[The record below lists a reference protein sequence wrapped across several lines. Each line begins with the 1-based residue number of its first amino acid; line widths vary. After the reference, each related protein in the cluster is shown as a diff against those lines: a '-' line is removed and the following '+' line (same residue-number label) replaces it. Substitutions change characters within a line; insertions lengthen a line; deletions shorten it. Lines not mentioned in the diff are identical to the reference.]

1 MACRFKINVKS
12 ILMKGLN
19 LDFEKKFVDYFQGVK
34 TLLNVLHVQILSI
47 LGINWAV
54 FNYSIFNMQ

>member
-1 MACRFKINVKS
+1 MACRFEINVKS

-19 LDFEKKFVDYFQGVK
+19 LDFEKKFFDYFQGVK

-47 LGINWAV
+47 PGINWAV
-54 FNYSIFNMQ
+54 FNCSIFNMQ

>member
-1 MACRFKINVKS
+1 MYVWFVGLKACRFEINVKS

-47 LGINWAV
+47 LGIN
-54 FNYSIFNMQ
+54 

>member
-1 MACRFKINVKS
+1 MACRFEINVKS

-34 TLLNVLHVQILSI
+34 TFLNVLHVQILSI

-54 FNYSIFNMQ
+54 FNCSIFNMQ

>member
-1 MACRFKINVKS
+1 MACRFEINVKS

-47 LGINWAV
+47 LGN
-54 FNYSIFNMQ
+54 

>member
-1 MACRFKINVKS
+1 MACRFETNVKS

-34 TLLNVLHVQILSI
+34 TLLNILHVQILSI

-54 FNYSIFNMQ
+54 FNCSIFNMQ

>member
-1 MACRFKINVKS
+1 MACRFEINVKS

-34 TLLNVLHVQILSI
+34 TFFECFARAN
-47 LGINWAV
+47 
-54 FNYSIFNMQ
+54 FEYSWN

>member
-47 LGINWAV
+47 GINWAV
-54 FNYSIFNMQ
+54 FNCSIFNMQ

>member
-54 FNYSIFNMQ
+54 FNCPIFNMQ

>member
-1 MACRFKINVKS
+1 MACRFEINVKS

-34 TLLNVLHVQILSI
+34 TLFIVLHVQILSI
-47 LGINWAV
+47 LGN
-54 FNYSIFNMQ
+54 